1 MIPLPVRPIACTSM
15 ARCGRRRVGRQMQS
29 VISSRE
35 LQQSHSNGRDCGR
48 AQKSPSP
55 DAGWASFVSNATA
68 ARAQPNGCPKA
79 APAQSYRLS
88 ASCSDIRRRPTS
100 PLPSVEKQLRGWSG
114 KVRPSPYGK
123 PLNMGRD
130 RLAPNP
136 TPRSRGWKGGRRN
149 ARAPTPYFVTVDL
162 FRDRRPIS

>member
-79 APAQSYRLS
+79 AWAQILS
-88 ASCSDIRRRPTS
+88 TFRVMQRHTQASNVSFAERREAITGMVGQSATIPVGKTTQHGPGS
-100 PLPSVEKQLRGWSG
+100 VGPQPYPPLAGMEGW
-114 KVRPSPYGK
+114 
-123 PLNMGRD
+123 
-130 RLAPNP
+130 AAEC
-136 TPRSRGWKGGRRN
+136 PRSH
-149 ARAPTPYFVTVDL
+149 AL